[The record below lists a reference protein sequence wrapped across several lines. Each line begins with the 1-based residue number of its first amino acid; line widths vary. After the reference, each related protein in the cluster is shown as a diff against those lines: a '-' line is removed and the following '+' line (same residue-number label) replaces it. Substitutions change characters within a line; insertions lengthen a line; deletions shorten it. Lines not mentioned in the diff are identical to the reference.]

1 MDKSSQRSLLY
12 LVLMLISTGA
22 LFYVQGNKNVNPVWM
37 VPAFA
42 GLMFAIYKTSLFS
55 GEKPSD
61 EPNPKQENENETL

>member
-1 MDKSSQRSLLY
+1 MDKSSKRSLLY
-12 LVLMLISTGA
+12 LVLMLTGA
-22 LFYVQGNKNVNPVWM
+22 GFLFYIQGNKNVSQVWM

-42 GLMFAIYKTSLFS
+42 GLMFAIYKASLFS